1 MLGLSVQR
9 MLVVLASLD
18 FDLRLFSIVARLL
31 R

>member
-9 MLVVLASLD
+9 MLVVPASLD
-18 FDLRLFSIVARLL
+18 FDLRLSSVVARLL